1 MIYLLLAI
9 FFSSGIAIIFKL
21 FNKYGIHNTQAI
33 IINYLLAVFA
43 GYIASRTNLS
53 LSEIVDKSWFY
64 LAIVIGTAFITTFF
78 IYAISSQKAGVAI
91 SAVASRMSVLIP
103 VLIGIIV
110 YGEKISIVIFVGVAL
125 SLFAFFLILQK
136 RSGIN
141 VNYKY
146 LILPIILFLGFG
158 FNDSMLK
165 HVQKFYISINEYYI
179 FLTLVFFVALIIGL
193 ILFLIENIRSK
204 NRIKLEIK
212 NIGAGVILGVFNF
225 LSTYYFLKGMNFFES
240 AIYFPVLNTGIVT
253 VGAIAGRFLFKE
265 EFTNKNWMGVVLAIL
280 AIFMLTLG

>member
-1 MIYLLLAI
+1 MIYLILAI

-43 GYIASRTNLS
+43 GYFASRTNLS
-53 LSEIVDKSWFY
+53 LPEILDKSWFY

-103 VLIGIIV
+103 VLIGIFV
-110 YGEKISIVIFVGVAL
+110 YGEKISIIIIGGIAL

-136 RSGIN
+136 KSGIN

-179 FLTLVFFVALIIGL
+179 FLTLVFFVALILGL
-193 ILFLIENIRSK
+193 LLFLIENFRSK
-204 NRIKLEIK
+204 KRIKLEIK
-212 NIGAGVILGVFNF
+212 NLGAGIILGVFNF

-265 EFTNKNWMGVVLAIL
+265 EFTNKNWLGVVLAIL